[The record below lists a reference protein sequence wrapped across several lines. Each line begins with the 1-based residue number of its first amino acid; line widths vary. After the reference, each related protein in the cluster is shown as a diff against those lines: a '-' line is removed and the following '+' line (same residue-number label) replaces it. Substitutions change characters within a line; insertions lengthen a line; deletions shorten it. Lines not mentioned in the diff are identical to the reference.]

1 MVIRQLISH
10 IDLSSQL
17 LKGNNFLNSLKEI
30 IS

>member
-17 LKGNNFLNSLKEI
+17 LKGNNFLNSLKE
-30 IS
+30 S